1 MNDGNNICHSKIHQ
15 MAKHQPQKHR
25 TTTSATNTNKVD
37 KQHLPT
43 AIQAQHLPGG
53 CNIYH
58 IKTMAI
64 TSVKTRQ
71 QHLPKVRQRT
81 TAYSKQPKET

>member
-1 MNDGNNICHSKIHQ
+1 MMVTTSATLRYIKWQ
-15 MAKHQPQKHR
+15 EHQPQKHMA
-25 TTTSATNTNKVD
+25 TTSATNTNKVG
-37 KQHLPT
+37 KKHLPT
-43 AIQAQHLPGG
+43 TIQAKHLPGG

-64 TSVKTRQ
+64 TSAKTGQ

-81 TAYSKQPKET
+81 TAYLK